1 MISFLKFTLIS
12 FLRPCIGIILL
23 PIFLNYIPVNDYGIL
38 TLLIAFFTIFNSF
51 IFLKTDLAL
60 RTLYFESNETLEKKN
75 LFLQLFSFN
84 CSLSILW
91 IIFFLVAGNFIFKI
105 SFDANVSFFP
115 YGILFLIQIL
125 LSGTNNLYLIYI
137 QNQKNP
143 NLYSKIVSST
153 VLGQTILQIV
163 LIVFLSKGLIGYLYG
178 SISVQLV
185 LFIYILLQEKKLQL
199 FNFKNNTLIKS
210 LKFSIAFIPFLILLN
225 LEQNIDKFILEKYQ
239 SLATIAEFGVL
250 ISIAGILIL
259 SLNILD
265 NSIRPFLYTF
275 LVKPTKDNAIES
287 ANLSQLYLD
296 LAALLSC
303 VLFFIGVN
311 ISEILHPLQYQNIY
325 LFLPLLC
332 ISLLPYILVR
342 YFALILIQQKKTKL
356 LNQVYFFKVLLMIG
370 LLYLWIPSYGIYG
383 ILYTALISNT
393 INVIVFH
400 NSVKEISKTILK
412 SKALQ
417 TLGIVC
423 LFLSVTLFIKKN
435 EYLQVYSIILLLF
448 VLIIILKNHLNEIKK
463 YLRR

>member
-1 MISFLKFTLIS
+1 M
-12 FLRPCIGIILL
+12 
-23 PIFLNYIPVNDYGIL
+23 
-38 TLLIAFFTIFNSF
+38 
-51 IFLKTDLAL
+51 AL

-84 CSLSILW
+84 SSLSILW
-91 IIFFLVAGNFIFKI
+91 ILFFLVAGNFIFKI

-115 YGILFLIQIL
+115 YGILFLIHIL

-137 QNQKNP
+137 QNQKNA
-143 NLYSKIVSST
+143 NLYSIIVSST
-153 VLGQTILQIV
+153 VLGQAILQIV
-163 LIVFLSKGLIGYLYG
+163 LIVFLSNGLLGYLYG
-178 SISVQLV
+178 SISVQLI
-185 LFIYILLQEKKLQL
+185 LFIYILLQEKKWQL
-199 FNFKNNTLIKS
+199 FNFKSNALIKS

-250 ISIAGILIL
+250 ISIAGILIV

-275 LVKPTKDNAIES
+275 LVKPTEDNAIES
-287 ANLSQLYLD
+287 ANLTQLYLD

-417 TLGIVC
+417 TLGVVC

-448 VLIIILKNHLNEIKK
+448 VLIIVLKNHLNELKK